1 MPTRTADNR
10 ISGRWKLRY
19 ALLGA
24 LLVVVLLTTL
34 VTGAIGVS
42 FIRQNLLREAQ
53 TRVNHDLGTLQIL
66 YRERLATTAERV
78 GAAMRGIDLDS
89 PSLAAD
95 LQQLRQKLGL
105 SLLNLCSVEGK
116 SLAGQYPDPAVR
128 VRIDQ
133 DPVLAIARQGTPS
146 WGSLRLDADRLATE
160 GGTAL
165 QESLRISAQPGTPV
179 VETDALFWWIAQPLF
194 DGQGQVQALMYGG
207 IALNHNSGLVDELRS
222 RLFVEDLYAGRPLG
236 TVTLFLDGVRV
247 ATNVRREDGSRAVG
261 TMVSPQVRELVLK
274 EGQIWQDRAW
284 VVNAWYLA
292 AYAPL
297 RSPDGRIIGML
308 YLGLLEQPYADLTRR
323 LVLSYMGTVA
333 LVGVVAILLGLL
345 LLGYIVRPLSAL
357 DQAAIKI
364 AEGDWEP
371 RLETGSRFHEVDSL
385 VKAFKRMQA
394 AIVQRD
400 QALRERNQSLA
411 ETNTQLH
418 HANQNYMGMLGFVT
432 HELKSPLAAIQT
444 MIDAMLSVYQQ
455 QLPPKAQDF
464 MRRIRRACE
473 DLQDMV
479 KNYLDLSRVESGD
492 LVAHIGPIDLHD
504 DVISPAIELN
514 RPLLS
519 SREIQLDYTGP
530 TRLAIEGDAELLR
543 IVLSNL
549 LSNVAKYGRQG
560 GAARLSVQIGPD
572 RLQIHLWNEGQ
583 GFTKEE
589 GARLFGKF
597 SRLANTAT
605 RGTRGSGVGLYLCKQ
620 ILEQHGGRVWATAEP
635 GQWAQFS
642 LEFPFGQDT
651 QTEEIHQ
658 QRHG

>member
-1 MPTRTADNR
+1 M
-10 ISGRWKLRY
+10 SGRWKLRSV
-19 ALLGA
+19 LLGA
-24 LLVVVLLTTL
+24 LLIVVLLTTL

-53 TRVNHDLGTLQIL
+53 TRVNHDLDTLQIL
-66 YRERLATTAERV
+66 YQERLAVTAERV
-78 GAAMRGIDLDS
+78 GSAMRGIELDS
-89 PSLAAD
+89 PSLASD
-95 LQQLRQKLGL
+95 LQQLRQRLGL
-105 SLLNLCSVEGK
+105 SLLNLCSLEGK
-116 SLAGQYPDPAVR
+116 PLAGQYLDPAVW

-133 DPVLAIARQGTPS
+133 DPVLATARQGKPS
-146 WGSLRLDADRLATE
+146 WGSLRLDADRLAAE

-165 QESLRISAQPGTPV
+165 QESLRISAPAGTPV
-179 VETDALFWWIAQPLF
+179 VEPAALFWWIAQPLF
-194 DGQGQVQALMYGG
+194 DGQGRVQALMYGG

-247 ATNVRREDGSRAVG
+247 ATNVRQEDGSRAIG
-261 TMVSPQVRELVLK
+261 TRVSPQVRERVL
-274 EGQIWQDRAW
+274 EQGQTWQDRAW

-297 RSPDGRIIGML
+297 RSPDERIIGML

-323 LVLSYMGTVA
+323 LVLSYLGTIA
-333 LVGVVAILLGLL
+333 LVGIVAILLGLL
-345 LLGYIVRPLSAL
+345 LLNYLVRPLTAL
-357 DQAAIKI
+357 DQAAVKI
-364 AEGDWEP
+364 AEGDWEH
-371 RLETGSRFHEVDSL
+371 RLEAGSRFHEVDSL

-400 QALRERNQSLA
+400 QALQERNQSLA

-418 HANQNYMGMLGFVT
+418 RANQNYMGMLGFVT

-444 MIDAMLSVYQQ
+444 MIDAMISVYQQ

-492 LVAHIGPIDLHD
+492 LVAHIRPIDLHD

-519 SREIQLDYTGP
+519 SREIQLEYAGP
-530 TRLAIEGDAELLR
+530 TRLAVEGDAELLR

-560 GAARLSVQIGPD
+560 GAARLSVQIEAD
-572 RLQIHLWNEGQ
+572 RLQVHLWNQGQ

-589 GARLFGKF
+589 GERLFGKF

-620 ILEQHGGRVWATAEP
+620 ILERHGGRVWATAEP

-642 LEFPFGQDT
+642 LELPFGGLHP
-651 QTEEIHQ
+651 TEEIRQ
-658 QRHG
+658 QDPG